1 MDYEAFEARLN
12 EKLSEVKLES
22 SSVIGSAFNT
32 GLMTML
38 NIAVTEYIRM
48 YREGAKSE

>member
-12 EKLSEVKLES
+12 EKLAETELE

-32 GLMTML
+32 GLRTML

-48 YREGAKSE
+48 NREGAKSE

>member
-22 SSVIGSAFNT
+22 SVIGSAFNT
-32 GLMTML
+32 GLMIML

-48 YREGAKSE
+48 YREGAKNE

>member
-12 EKLSEVKLES
+12 EKLSEVKLEPT
-22 SSVIGSAFNT
+22 VIGSAFNT

-48 YREGAKSE
+48 NREGAKSE